1 MTDSTTE
8 PSSGRDR
15 LRELLDA
22 VLDEDNARLSE
33 MAGQA
38 HASPFH
44 FSRLFARDTGES
56 PVALRRRVLLERA
69 AWQIGQGTSVTD
81 AAFTAG
87 YGSVEGFTR
96 AFARAFGHPP
106 SATTSGSGRWL
117 PAPNGVH
124 FHPPIHLW
132 VEENPRGRP
141 GMDLTALQTHHDVD
155 DTDRLIALA
164 ADLPEQDYRRVWEPG
179 RTVLAW
185 DGPEGS
191 IAAALDRLVRSREVW
206 LASIGGEDFPG
217 QGPDDPA
224 SIRARHE
231 AAGARWI
238 AAVDDI
244 GRRNAW
250 GDRLIDALC
259 DPPESFLLGGVVAH
273 VLTYSAH
280 RRQSVRHMLRAA
292 GVEVG
297 HGDPLEWLQE
307 RHGAPNRHRTPNER
321 GDTT

>member
-1 MTDSTTE
+1 MTEPTTE

-15 LRELLDA
+15 LRSLLDA

-44 FSRLFARDTGES
+44 FSRLLSRDTGES
-56 PVALRRRVLLERA
+56 PVALRRRVLIERA
-69 AWQIGQGTSVTD
+69 AWRIGQGTSVTD
-81 AAFTAG
+81 AAFEAG
-87 YGSVEGFTR
+87 YESVEGFTR
-96 AFARAFGHPP
+96 AFTRAFGHPP
-106 SATTSGSGRWL
+106 SATTAGSGRWL

-155 DTDRLIALA
+155 DTTLLIRLA
-164 ADLPEQDYRRVWEPG
+164 ANLSEEEYRKVREPG
-179 RTVLAW
+179 RTVLTW

-191 IAAALDRLVRSREVW
+191 IATALDRLVRTKEMW
-206 LASIGGEDFPG
+206 LASVEGADTPEHGA
-217 QGPDDPA
+217 DDPE
-224 SIRARHE
+224 SLRVRHE
-231 AAGARWI
+231 EAAARWI
-238 AAVDDI
+238 ATVADI
-244 GRRNAW
+244 GRRDAW

-259 DPPESFLLGGVVAH
+259 DPPESFLLGGVIAH

-297 HGDPLEWLQE
+297 HGDPLEWLQD
-307 RHGAPNRHRTPNER
+307 RHEQDRHEASGKR

>member
-1 MTDSTTE
+1 MTEPTTE
-8 PSSGRDR
+8 PLSGRDR

-22 VLDEDNARLSE
+22 VLDEGNTRLSA
-33 MAGQA
+33 MAGQV
-38 HASPFH
+38 HTSPFH
-44 FSRLFARDTGES
+44 FSRVLSRDTGES

-69 AWQIGQGTSVTD
+69 AWRIGEGTSVTD
-81 AAFTAG
+81 AAFEAG
-87 YGSVEGFTR
+87 YESVEGFTR

-106 SATTSGSGRWL
+106 SATKAGSGRWL

-155 DTDRLIALA
+155 DTALLIRLA
-164 ADLPEQDYRRVWEPG
+164 AGLSDEDYRRVRAPG
-179 RTVLAW
+179 RTVLTW
-185 DGPEGS
+185 DGPEES
-191 IAAALDRLVRSREVW
+191 IAATLDSLVWTKETW
-206 LASIGGEDFPG
+206 LASIDGADLPARGA
-217 QGPDDPA
+217 DDPE
-224 SIRARHE
+224 SLRVRHE
-231 AAGARWI
+231 EAGARWL
-238 AAVDDI
+238 ATLADI
-244 GRRNAW
+244 GRRDAW

-307 RHGAPNRHRTPNER
+307 RHGRHR
-321 GDTT
+321 